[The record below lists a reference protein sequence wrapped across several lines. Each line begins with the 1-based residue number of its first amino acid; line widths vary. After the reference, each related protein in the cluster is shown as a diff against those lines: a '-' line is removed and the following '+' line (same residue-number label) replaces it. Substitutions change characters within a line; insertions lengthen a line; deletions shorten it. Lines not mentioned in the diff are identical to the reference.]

1 MSCSMLDPR
10 SSQQDDANGQANTN
24 LTNSTYPERY
34 RCLTV
39 VDCAV
44 LFLHGASG
52 GKEDGMLAIEL
63 RVANE

>member
-1 MSCSMLDPR
+1 MLDPR
-10 SSQQDDANGQANTN
+10 SPQKDDANGQANTN

-39 VDCAV
+39 VDCAA

-52 GKEDGMLAIEL
+52 GKEDRMLAIAL
-63 RVANE
+63 RAAKE